1 MLTIFLN
8 LRTFFNP
15 KNWLAGEKQVFPC
28 LQGTRTQHLSLYVCV
43 WCVVCVVADLE
54 KAASGA
60 SGACGHFVENLANL
74 RTFSVKYPVLLAED
88 QGRRVEDG
96 DLRLDKGDLRYE
108 DDE

>member
-1 MLTIFLN
+1 M
-8 LRTFFNP
+8 
-15 KNWLAGEKQVFPC
+15 NWP
-28 LQGTRTQHLSLYVCV
+28 
-43 WCVVCVVADLE
+43 DLE

-60 SGACGHFVENLANL
+60 SSTCGRFVGYHAIL

-88 QGRRVEDG
+88 QARRVEDG